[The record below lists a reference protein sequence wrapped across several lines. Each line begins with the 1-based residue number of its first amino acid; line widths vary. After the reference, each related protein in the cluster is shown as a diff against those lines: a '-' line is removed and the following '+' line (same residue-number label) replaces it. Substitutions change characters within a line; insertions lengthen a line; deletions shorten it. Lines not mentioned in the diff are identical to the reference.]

1 MKKNITNKGKKMIN
15 IKNSLLALI
24 TCSVVA
30 SAAITTVTTVN
41 PDTGVTRITYTFVE
55 DEKVL
60 ANLIEVSDS
69 DVIATREA
77 TLSHNLDNLVKLS
90 NIENINPK
98 YAAMNK
104 ESAHSAILELNR
116 MIREALYETGVY
128 NDKKFTASDAY
139 TLKKYISHV
148 YNGKFW
154 KQISQFSKLMKEEM
168 HIPFLKSRNAVAL
181 YNNIYRDL
189 GTQRYRDLPR
199 LQEVAIFIATL
210 TKDEMQRGDFYND
223 SKIIDFPSSG
233 TTLDRM
239 IPFILNE
246 PGLNN
251 KLPKKDLIEA
261 AQSASEMNL
270 ILVKSIRELGIADN
284 SNISAAEVKLLHKHI
299 VANYAKEWQKA
310 HGLNSRAGETGF
322 HAIQNKG
329 ATTLI
334 RGENGINSVGD
345 SVYHLG
351 YASKYPNNLVNEN
364 GNKNATF
371 SAVAYWLNVS
381 FEKVDY
387 KNGSLHSLSAE

>member
-1 MKKNITNKGKKMIN
+1 M
-15 IKNSLLALI
+15 
-24 TCSVVA
+24 CSVAA
-30 SAAITTVTTVN
+30 SAAIEMVTTTD
-41 PDTGVTRITYTFVE
+41 PETGITRITYTFV
-55 DEKVL
+55 DDPKVL
-60 ANLIEVSDS
+60 ANIVELSNS
-69 DVIATREA
+69 DVRAYARCQPLA
-77 TLSHNLDNLVKLS
+77 NLDNLVKLS
-90 NIENINPK
+90 NAEKINPK
-98 YAAMNK
+98 YAAMDK
-104 ESAHSAILELNR
+104 ESAHAAILELNR

-139 TLKKYISHV
+139 TLKEYVSHV
-148 YNGKFW
+148 YNGSFW
-154 KQISQFSKLMKEEM
+154 RQISKFSKLMDEEM
-168 HIPFLKSRNAVAL
+168 HAPLMKSRNAVAL
-181 YNNIYRDL
+181 YDDIYRDL

-199 LQEVAIFIATL
+199 LQELAIFISTL
-210 TKDEMQRGDFYND
+210 TRNEMKRGDFYNE
-223 SKIIDFPSSG
+223 SKIMDFPSSG

-261 AQSASEMNL
+261 ANSAAQMNL

-284 SNISAAEVKLLHKHI
+284 KNISAAEVKLLNKHI
-299 VANYAKEWQKA
+299 VANYAQEWQKA

-351 YASKYPNNLVNEN
+351 YESRFPNNLVNEN
-364 GNKNATF
+364 GNKNASF
-371 SAVAYWLNVS
+371 ASVAYWLNVS
-381 FEKVDY
+381 FKKVDY
-387 KNGSLHSLSAE
+387 RNGSLHSFAAE